1 MKKENIRCFINK
13 LVKVILLTLIIFVM
27 LEDLNCLAYTIYAP
41 DPSIGGV
48 AEFSE
53 PTPVHQLIMRG
64 TYNIL
69 KVVMI
74 GFMCVNIVIII
85 VELIENK
92 IKRKEFKIS
101 KIFLITF
108 LVFISIFSSL
118 FINETMWEGLLHTT
132 NFEFVMSKLM
142 FAIAQIVLTACMI
155 LVGSI
160 ACIDL
165 IKTKIICK
173 NKKMNWSYIILL
185 ILIFILFG
193 INKSFMVV

>member
-1 MKKENIRCFINK
+1 M
-13 LVKVILLTLIIFVM
+13 VIYQFLYIVYRI
-27 LEDLNCLAYTIYAP
+27 
-41 DPSIGGV
+41 
-48 AEFSE
+48 
-53 PTPVHQLIMRG
+53 
-64 TYNIL
+64 TYI
-69 KVVMI
+69 
-74 GFMCVNIVIII
+74 
-85 VELIENK
+85 

-108 LVFISIFSSL
+108 LVFLSILSSL

-160 ACIDL
+160 ACINL

-173 NKKMNWSYIILL
+173 NKSRTLCGLFFLL
-185 ILIFILFG
+185 AI
-193 INKSFMVV
+193 INKVRYNKL

>member
-1 MKKENIRCFINK
+1 MKKNFIYK
-13 LVKVILLTLIIFVM
+13 LMYLILIITVFFYM
-27 LEDLNCLAYTIYAP
+27 FGSLNCFARELPEVTMSQFKAL
-41 DPSIGGV
+41 G
-48 AEFSE
+48 E
-53 PTPVHQLIMRG
+53 PTPEYEVIMRT

-92 IKRKEFKIS
+92 IKRKEFRIS

-108 LVFISIFSSL
+108 LVFLSILSSL

-185 ILIFILFG
+185 ILTFILFG